1 MELTV
6 SMGNRHSGLMLRGSK
21 VPGGVIPGDLEQLGA
36 QEGTSQVE
44 RGWEESPAQVVDP
57 CGRSPGAGGAT
68 GRQERVLDAGAG
80 GQAAPPQPSP
90 GLRPPEPRKGSVDE
104 QCGQVRGETVL

>member
-1 MELTV
+1 MP
-6 SMGNRHSGLMLRGSK
+6 RGRK
-21 VPGGVIPGDLEQLGA
+21 VPGGVIPGGLEQLGA

-44 RGWEESPAQVVDP
+44 RGWEESRTG
-57 CGRSPGAGGAT
+57 CGPLWPEPWGRGSYRQAG
-68 GRQERVLDAGAG
+68 EGAG

-90 GLRPPEPRKGSVDE
+90 GLRPPEPRKGSVHE